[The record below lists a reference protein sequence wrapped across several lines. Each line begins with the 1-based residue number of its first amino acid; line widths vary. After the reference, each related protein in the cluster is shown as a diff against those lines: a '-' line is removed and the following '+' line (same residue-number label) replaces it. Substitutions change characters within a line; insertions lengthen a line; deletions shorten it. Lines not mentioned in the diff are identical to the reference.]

1 MTGRGEVICHLAQ
14 REALQR
20 ERKVAAACSVQVL
33 HLQVLQISLNKF
45 TFRGVESRD
54 DARILFD
61 FYIFH
66 SHGLNTWMC

>member
-1 MTGRGEVICHLAQ
+1 MKGRGAVICHLAQ

-20 ERKVAAACSVQVL
+20 ECKVAAACNVQVL
-33 HLQVLQISLNKF
+33 HLQSPADQSQQGQFQRCK
-45 TFRGVESRD
+45 SRD

-66 SHGLNTWMC
+66 SYGLNTWMR